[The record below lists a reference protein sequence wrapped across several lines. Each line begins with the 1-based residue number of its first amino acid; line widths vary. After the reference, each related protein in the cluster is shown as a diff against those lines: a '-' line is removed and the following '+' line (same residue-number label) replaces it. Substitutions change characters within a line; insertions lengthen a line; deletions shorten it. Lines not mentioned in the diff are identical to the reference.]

1 MGGWHHLG
9 CIHCSCQPFAA
20 SPEGLGTVT
29 IPSSALGRSLCA
41 ESRSELCFLQ
51 LPWKW
56 ESLLQEWRTEMHGF
70 VLLF

>member
-29 IPSSALGRSLCA
+29 IPSSALGRSLCRKQKRA
-41 ESRSELCFLQ
+41 PFSAAALEVGEFAAGM
-51 LPWKW
+51 
-56 ESLLQEWRTEMHGF
+56 EN
-70 VLLF
+70 